1 MNQHT
6 LIKKHYDAIDT
17 FNRESNN
24 EMNQNAEFAQA
35 VHDFMRSDEDGEYYY
50 AQSYYDLQQNAYV
63 DNDAVQF
70 RKHVHKELK
79 A

>member
-1 MNQHT
+1 MDQHT

-35 VHDFMRSDEDGEYYY
+35 VHDFMRSDEDGE
-50 AQSYYDLQQNAYV
+50 
-63 DNDAVQF
+63 
-70 RKHVHKELK
+70 
-79 A
+79 